1 LLSVRGVSVDFNTDN
16 GVFRAVDGL
25 DFDVRPG
32 RTLAIVGESGS
43 GKSVTSMA
51 IMRLTDYTSGRIAT
65 GQILFR
71 DNDGRETDLT
81 KATDE
86 QMRAIR
92 GNDIAMIFQEPM
104 TSLNPVFTIGDQI
117 VEAIMLHQ
125 QLSRSAARQ
134 SARKLLEKVRLPD
147 AEQLLDRYPHQLSGG
162 MRQRVMIAMALSC
175 QPRLLIADEPTTALD
190 VTIQAQILNTIREL
204 QRDLGTAVIFITHDM
219 GVVAEMADD
228 VVVMLRGKKVEQG
241 TVDEIFN
248 APKHPYTRALLA
260 AVPRLGSLTGSDLPL
275 RTPQTVLD
283 GDTLREVGETRQQDT
298 ARYDEPVL
306 RVEKLTTRFDVGHN
320 LFGRVTHRVHA
331 VEEVSFDVYPGE
343 TLALVGESGSGKS
356 TIGKTLQQL
365 VAPTSGAVRY
375 NGQDIFS
382 MDAAGRQRL
391 HQGQQIDVA
400 AATGQAQQFV
410 AGFGVARITAQ
421 GGHHEGRAGPEERC
435 IQRQAQAAVDQHTQR
450 RAAQGQ
456 RGGLFIQPQLGTAHG
471 HPCVVGQHT
480 GGAGQHHTGAR
491 TQALHGGARGWAG
504 DPLAFAAGHGG
515 AAVQAHGQLGAD
527 EWQAV
532 FHAFQ
537 EPGVE
542 GAGLGFEYATG
553 DFDAGIRQALQ
564 ALAGDLRV
572 RVLHG
577 CHHTRHARLHQC
589 LGARRRA
596 AMVAARFKGNVG
608 AGAAGTLTGL
618 AQGMHLGMRLAGAHM
633 PALTDH
639 LAIADDHA
647 THTRVG
653 VGGVRPLAGKLQ
665 GTGHVMGV
673 ENRGLARHAHSLA
686 GSRARRSI
694 SSRNSS
700 RSWKRR
706 YTEAKRI

>member
-1 LLSVRGVSVDFNTDN
+1 MSSIPVSAPAPLLSVRGVSVDFNTDT
-16 GVFRAVDGL
+16 GGFRAVDNL

-51 IMRLTDYTSGRIAT
+51 IMRLTDYSGGRIST

-71 DNDGRETDLT
+71 GSDDREVDLT
-81 KATDE
+81 QASDE

-241 TVDEIFN
+241 TVQEIFN

-275 RTPQTVLD
+275 RTPQTVLE
-283 GDTLREVGETRQQDT
+283 GDTLREVGETREQDT

-306 RVEKLTTRFDVGHN
+306 RVDKLTTRFDVGHN

-331 VEEVSFDVYPGE
+331 VEQVSFDVYPGE

-382 MDAAGRQRL
+382 MDSAGRQRL
-391 HQGQQIDVA
+391 RQEIQYIFQDPYASLDPRKTVAFSIAEPIRTHGLLSGEDAIARRVGELLEQVGLKPEHATRYPHEFSGGQRQRVCIARALASNPKLIIADESVSALDVSI
-400 AATGQAQQFV
+400 QAQILNLLMDLQKDRGLSYLFITHDMAVVEKVSHRV
-410 AGFGVARITAQ
+410 AVLYLGQIVELGTRRQIFESPQHAYTRKLLAAVPVAEPGRHIDTSLIEGEIPSPVRRVGDEPAIVPLFEFAPGHQVAR
-421 GGHHEGRAGPEERC
+421 
-435 IQRQAQAAVDQHTQR
+435 AA
-450 RAAQGQ
+450 
-456 RGGLFIQPQLGTAHG
+456 
-471 HPCVVGQHT
+471 
-480 GGAGQHHTGAR
+480 
-491 TQALHGGARGWAG
+491 
-504 DPLAFAAGHGG
+504 
-515 AAVQAHGQLGAD
+515 
-527 EWQAV
+527 
-532 FHAFQ
+532 
-537 EPGVE
+537 
-542 GAGLGFEYATG
+542 
-553 DFDAGIRQALQ
+553 
-564 ALAGDLRV
+564 
-572 RVLHG
+572 
-577 CHHTRHARLHQC
+577 
-589 LGARRRA
+589 
-596 AMVAARFKGNVG
+596 
-608 AGAAGTLTGL
+608 
-618 AQGMHLGMRLAGAHM
+618 
-633 PALTDH
+633 
-639 LAIADDHA
+639 
-647 THTRVG
+647 
-653 VGGVRPLAGKLQ
+653 
-665 GTGHVMGV
+665 
-673 ENRGLARHAHSLA
+673 
-686 GSRARRSI
+686 
-694 SSRNSS
+694 
-700 RSWKRR
+700 
-706 YTEAKRI
+706 

>member
-1 LLSVRGVSVDFNTDN
+1 MSVRGVSVDFNTET

-81 KATDE
+81 TATDE

-275 RTPQTVLD
+275 RTPQTVLE
-283 GDTLREVGETRQQDT
+283 GDTLREVGETREQDT

-375 NGQDIFS
+375 NGQDVFS

-391 HQGQQIDVA
+391 RQEIQYIFQDPYASLDPRKTVEFSIAEPIRTHGLLNGDAAIVRRVGELLEQVGLKPEHAKRYPHEFSGGQRQRVCIARALASNPKLIIADESVSALDVSI
-400 AATGQAQQFV
+400 QAQILNLLMDLQKDRGLSYLFITHDMAVVEKVSHRV
-410 AGFGVARITAQ
+410 AVLYLGQIVELGTRRQIFESPQHAYTRKLLAAVPVAEPGRHIDTSLIEGEIPSPVRRVGDEPAIIPLIEFAPGHQVAR
-421 GGHHEGRAGPEERC
+421 
-435 IQRQAQAAVDQHTQR
+435 AA
-450 RAAQGQ
+450 
-456 RGGLFIQPQLGTAHG
+456 
-471 HPCVVGQHT
+471 
-480 GGAGQHHTGAR
+480 
-491 TQALHGGARGWAG
+491 
-504 DPLAFAAGHGG
+504 
-515 AAVQAHGQLGAD
+515 
-527 EWQAV
+527 
-532 FHAFQ
+532 
-537 EPGVE
+537 
-542 GAGLGFEYATG
+542 
-553 DFDAGIRQALQ
+553 
-564 ALAGDLRV
+564 
-572 RVLHG
+572 
-577 CHHTRHARLHQC
+577 
-589 LGARRRA
+589 
-596 AMVAARFKGNVG
+596 
-608 AGAAGTLTGL
+608 
-618 AQGMHLGMRLAGAHM
+618 
-633 PALTDH
+633 
-639 LAIADDHA
+639 
-647 THTRVG
+647 
-653 VGGVRPLAGKLQ
+653 
-665 GTGHVMGV
+665 
-673 ENRGLARHAHSLA
+673 
-686 GSRARRSI
+686 
-694 SSRNSS
+694 
-700 RSWKRR
+700 
-706 YTEAKRI
+706 

>member
-1 LLSVRGVSVDFNTDN
+1 MSSISASTSAPLLSVRGVSVDFNTEN
-16 GVFRAVDGL
+16 GVFRAVDNL
-25 DFDVRPG
+25 DFEVRPG

-71 DNDGRETDLT
+71 DSADREIDLT
-81 KATDE
+81 AASDE
-86 QMRAIR
+86 DMRAIR

-134 SARKLLEKVRLPD
+134 SACKLLEKVRLPD
-147 AEQLLDRYPHQLSGG
+147 AEQMLDRYPHQLSGG

-260 AVPRLGSLTGSDLPL
+260 AVPRLGSLTGRDLPL
-275 RTPQTVLD
+275 RTPQTVLE
-283 GDTLREVGETRQQDT
+283 GDTLREVGETREQDT

-320 LFGRVTHRVHA
+320 FFGRVTHRVHA

-382 MDAAGRQRL
+382 MDSAGRQRL
-391 HQGQQIDVA
+391 RQEIQYIFQDPYASLDPRKTVAFSIAEPIRTHGLLSGEDAIARRIGELLEQVGLKPEHAKRYPHEFSGGQRQRVCIARALASNPKLIIADESVSALDVSI
-400 AATGQAQQFV
+400 QAQILNLLMDLQKDRGLSYLFITHDMAVVEKVSHRV
-410 AGFGVARITAQ
+410 AVLYLGQIVELGTRRQIFESPQHAYTRKLLAAVPVAEPGRHIDTSLIEGEIPSPVRRVGDEPAIIPLVEFAPGHQVAR
-421 GGHHEGRAGPEERC
+421 
-435 IQRQAQAAVDQHTQR
+435 AA
-450 RAAQGQ
+450 
-456 RGGLFIQPQLGTAHG
+456 
-471 HPCVVGQHT
+471 
-480 GGAGQHHTGAR
+480 
-491 TQALHGGARGWAG
+491 
-504 DPLAFAAGHGG
+504 
-515 AAVQAHGQLGAD
+515 
-527 EWQAV
+527 
-532 FHAFQ
+532 
-537 EPGVE
+537 
-542 GAGLGFEYATG
+542 
-553 DFDAGIRQALQ
+553 
-564 ALAGDLRV
+564 
-572 RVLHG
+572 
-577 CHHTRHARLHQC
+577 
-589 LGARRRA
+589 
-596 AMVAARFKGNVG
+596 
-608 AGAAGTLTGL
+608 
-618 AQGMHLGMRLAGAHM
+618 
-633 PALTDH
+633 
-639 LAIADDHA
+639 
-647 THTRVG
+647 
-653 VGGVRPLAGKLQ
+653 
-665 GTGHVMGV
+665 
-673 ENRGLARHAHSLA
+673 
-686 GSRARRSI
+686 
-694 SSRNSS
+694 
-700 RSWKRR
+700 
-706 YTEAKRI
+706 

>member
-1 LLSVRGVSVDFNTDN
+1 MSSTTASTSAPLLSVRGVSVDFNTEN
-16 GVFRAVDGL
+16 GVFRAVDNL
-25 DFDVRPG
+25 DFEMRPG

-71 DNDGRETDLT
+71 DDADREVDLT
-81 KATDE
+81 AASDE
-86 QMRAIR
+86 DMRAIR

-104 TSLNPVFTIGDQI
+104 TSLNPVFTVGDQI

-134 SARKLLEKVRLPD
+134 AARKLLEKVRLPD
-147 AEQLLDRYPHQLSGG
+147 AEQMLDRYPHQLSGG

-260 AVPRLGSLTGSDLPL
+260 AVPRLGSLTGRDLPL
-275 RTPQTVLD
+275 RTPQTVLE
-283 GDTLREVGETRQQDT
+283 GDTLREVGETREQDT

-320 LFGRVTHRVHA
+320 FFGRVTHRVHA

-375 NGQDIFS
+375 NGEDIFS
-382 MDAAGRQRL
+382 MDSAGRQRL
-391 HQGQQIDVA
+391 RQEIQYIFQDPYASLDPRKTVAFSIAEPIRTHGLLTSEDAIARRIGELLEQVGLKPEHAKRYPHEFSGGQRQRVCIARALASNPKLIIADESVSALDVSI
-400 AATGQAQQFV
+400 QAQILNLLMDLQKDRGLSYLFITHDMAVVEKVSHRV
-410 AGFGVARITAQ
+410 AVLYLGQIVELGTRRQIFESPQHAYTKKLLAAVPVAEPGRHIDTSLIEGEIPSPVRRVGDEPAIIPLVEFAPGHQVAR
-421 GGHHEGRAGPEERC
+421 
-435 IQRQAQAAVDQHTQR
+435 AA
-450 RAAQGQ
+450 
-456 RGGLFIQPQLGTAHG
+456 
-471 HPCVVGQHT
+471 
-480 GGAGQHHTGAR
+480 
-491 TQALHGGARGWAG
+491 
-504 DPLAFAAGHGG
+504 
-515 AAVQAHGQLGAD
+515 
-527 EWQAV
+527 
-532 FHAFQ
+532 
-537 EPGVE
+537 
-542 GAGLGFEYATG
+542 
-553 DFDAGIRQALQ
+553 
-564 ALAGDLRV
+564 
-572 RVLHG
+572 
-577 CHHTRHARLHQC
+577 
-589 LGARRRA
+589 
-596 AMVAARFKGNVG
+596 
-608 AGAAGTLTGL
+608 
-618 AQGMHLGMRLAGAHM
+618 
-633 PALTDH
+633 
-639 LAIADDHA
+639 
-647 THTRVG
+647 
-653 VGGVRPLAGKLQ
+653 
-665 GTGHVMGV
+665 
-673 ENRGLARHAHSLA
+673 
-686 GSRARRSI
+686 
-694 SSRNSS
+694 
-700 RSWKRR
+700 
-706 YTEAKRI
+706 

>member
-1 LLSVRGVSVDFNTDN
+1 MRGVSVDFNTDN

-25 DFDVRPG
+25 DFDVQPG

-51 IMRLTDYTSGRIAT
+51 IMRLTDYSNGRIAT

-71 DNDGRETDLT
+71 DDNGRETDLT
-81 KATDE
+81 RATDE

-125 QLSRSAARQ
+125 QLSRSAARAC
-134 SARKLLEKVRLPD
+134 ARKLLDKVRLPD
-147 AEQLLDRYPHQLSGG
+147 AKQLLDRYPHQLSGG

-241 TVDEIFN
+241 TVEQIFN

-260 AVPRLGSLTGSDLPL
+260 AVPRLGSLTGRDLPL
-275 RTPQTVLD
+275 RTPQTVLE
-283 GDTLREVGETRQQDT
+283 GDTLREVGETREQDT
-298 ARYDEPVL
+298 ATYDAPVL

-391 HQGQQIDVA
+391 RQEIQYIFQDPYASLDPRKTVAFSIAEPIRTHGLLHGEDAIARRVGELLEQVGLKPEHAKRYPHEFSGGQRQRVCIARALASNPKLIIADESVSALDVSI
-400 AATGQAQQFV
+400 QAQILNLLMDLQKDRGLSYLFITHDMAVVEKVSHRV
-410 AGFGVARITAQ
+410 AVLYLGQIVELGTRRQIFESPQHPYTRKLLAAVPVAEPGRHIDTSLIEGEIPSPVRRVGDEPAIIPLTEFAPGHQVAR
-421 GGHHEGRAGPEERC
+421 
-435 IQRQAQAAVDQHTQR
+435 AA
-450 RAAQGQ
+450 
-456 RGGLFIQPQLGTAHG
+456 
-471 HPCVVGQHT
+471 
-480 GGAGQHHTGAR
+480 
-491 TQALHGGARGWAG
+491 
-504 DPLAFAAGHGG
+504 
-515 AAVQAHGQLGAD
+515 
-527 EWQAV
+527 
-532 FHAFQ
+532 
-537 EPGVE
+537 
-542 GAGLGFEYATG
+542 
-553 DFDAGIRQALQ
+553 
-564 ALAGDLRV
+564 
-572 RVLHG
+572 
-577 CHHTRHARLHQC
+577 
-589 LGARRRA
+589 
-596 AMVAARFKGNVG
+596 
-608 AGAAGTLTGL
+608 
-618 AQGMHLGMRLAGAHM
+618 
-633 PALTDH
+633 
-639 LAIADDHA
+639 
-647 THTRVG
+647 
-653 VGGVRPLAGKLQ
+653 
-665 GTGHVMGV
+665 
-673 ENRGLARHAHSLA
+673 
-686 GSRARRSI
+686 
-694 SSRNSS
+694 
-700 RSWKRR
+700 
-706 YTEAKRI
+706 

>member
-1 LLSVRGVSVDFNTDN
+1 VRGVSVDFNTDT
-16 GVFRAVDGL
+16 GGFRAVDNL

-51 IMRLTDYTSGRIAT
+51 IMRLTDYSGGRIST

-71 DNDGRETDLT
+71 GSDDREVDLT
-81 KATDE
+81 QASDE

-241 TVDEIFN
+241 TVQEIFN

-260 AVPRLGSLTGSDLPL
+260 AVPRLGSLTGRDLPL
-275 RTPQTVLD
+275 RTPQTVLE
-283 GDTLREVGETRQQDT
+283 GDTLREVGETREQDT

-306 RVEKLTTRFDVGHN
+306 RVDKLTTRFDVGHN

-331 VEEVSFDVYPGE
+331 VEQVSFDVYPGE

-382 MDAAGRQRL
+382 MDSAGRQRL
-391 HQGQQIDVA
+391 RQEIQYIFQDPYASLDPRKTVAFSIAEPIRTHGLLSGEDAIARRVGELLEQVGLKPEHATRYPHEFSGGQRQRVCIARALASNPKLIIADESVSALDVSI
-400 AATGQAQQFV
+400 QAQILNLLMDLQKDRGLSYLFITHDMAVVEKVSHRV
-410 AGFGVARITAQ
+410 AVLYLGQIVELGTRRQIFESPQHAYTRKLLAAVPVAEPGRHIDTSLIEGEIPSPVRRVGDEPAIVPLFEFAPGHQVAR
-421 GGHHEGRAGPEERC
+421 
-435 IQRQAQAAVDQHTQR
+435 AA
-450 RAAQGQ
+450 
-456 RGGLFIQPQLGTAHG
+456 
-471 HPCVVGQHT
+471 
-480 GGAGQHHTGAR
+480 
-491 TQALHGGARGWAG
+491 
-504 DPLAFAAGHGG
+504 
-515 AAVQAHGQLGAD
+515 
-527 EWQAV
+527 
-532 FHAFQ
+532 
-537 EPGVE
+537 
-542 GAGLGFEYATG
+542 
-553 DFDAGIRQALQ
+553 
-564 ALAGDLRV
+564 
-572 RVLHG
+572 
-577 CHHTRHARLHQC
+577 
-589 LGARRRA
+589 
-596 AMVAARFKGNVG
+596 
-608 AGAAGTLTGL
+608 
-618 AQGMHLGMRLAGAHM
+618 
-633 PALTDH
+633 
-639 LAIADDHA
+639 
-647 THTRVG
+647 
-653 VGGVRPLAGKLQ
+653 
-665 GTGHVMGV
+665 
-673 ENRGLARHAHSLA
+673 
-686 GSRARRSI
+686 
-694 SSRNSS
+694 
-700 RSWKRR
+700 
-706 YTEAKRI
+706 

>member
-1 LLSVRGVSVDFNTDN
+1 MRGVSVDFNTDN

-25 DFDVRPG
+25 DFDVQPG

-51 IMRLTDYTSGRIAT
+51 IMRLTDYSNGRIAT

-71 DNDGRETDLT
+71 DDNGRETDLT
-81 KATDE
+81 RATDE

-125 QLSRSAARQ
+125 QLSRSAARA
-134 SARKLLEKVRLPD
+134 SARKLLDKVRLPD

-241 TVDEIFN
+241 TVDQIFN

-260 AVPRLGSLTGSDLPL
+260 AVPRLGSLTGRDLPL
-275 RTPQTVLD
+275 RTPQTVLE
-283 GDTLREVGETRQQDT
+283 GDTLREVGETREQDT
-298 ARYDEPVL
+298 ATYDAPVL

-391 HQGQQIDVA
+391 RQEIQYIFQDPYASLDPRKTVAFSIAEPIRTHGLLHGEDAIARRVGELLEQVGLKPEHAKRYPHEFSGGQRQRVCIARALASNPKLIIADESVSALDVSI
-400 AATGQAQQFV
+400 QAQILNLLMDLQKDRGLSYLFITHDMAVVEKVSHRV
-410 AGFGVARITAQ
+410 AVLYLGQIVELGTRRQIFESPQHPYTRKLLAAVPVAEPGRHIDTSLIEGEIPSPVRRVGDEPAIIPLTEFAPGHQVAR
-421 GGHHEGRAGPEERC
+421 
-435 IQRQAQAAVDQHTQR
+435 AA
-450 RAAQGQ
+450 
-456 RGGLFIQPQLGTAHG
+456 
-471 HPCVVGQHT
+471 
-480 GGAGQHHTGAR
+480 
-491 TQALHGGARGWAG
+491 
-504 DPLAFAAGHGG
+504 
-515 AAVQAHGQLGAD
+515 
-527 EWQAV
+527 
-532 FHAFQ
+532 
-537 EPGVE
+537 
-542 GAGLGFEYATG
+542 
-553 DFDAGIRQALQ
+553 
-564 ALAGDLRV
+564 
-572 RVLHG
+572 
-577 CHHTRHARLHQC
+577 
-589 LGARRRA
+589 
-596 AMVAARFKGNVG
+596 
-608 AGAAGTLTGL
+608 
-618 AQGMHLGMRLAGAHM
+618 
-633 PALTDH
+633 
-639 LAIADDHA
+639 
-647 THTRVG
+647 
-653 VGGVRPLAGKLQ
+653 
-665 GTGHVMGV
+665 
-673 ENRGLARHAHSLA
+673 
-686 GSRARRSI
+686 
-694 SSRNSS
+694 
-700 RSWKRR
+700 
-706 YTEAKRI
+706 

>member
-1 LLSVRGVSVDFNTDN
+1 MSSTTASSTAPLLSVRGVSVDFNTDN

-25 DFDVRPG
+25 DFDVKPG

-51 IMRLTDYTSGRIAT
+51 IMRLTDYSNGRVAT

-81 KATDE
+81 QATDE

-260 AVPRLGSLTGSDLPL
+260 AVPRLGSLTGRDLPL

-283 GDTLREVGETRQQDT
+283 GDTLREVGETREQDT
-298 ARYDEPVL
+298 ASYDEPVL

-391 HQGQQIDVA
+391 RQEIQYIFQDPYASLDPRKTVAFSIAEPIRTHGLLHGEDAIARRVGELLEQVGLKPEHATRYPHEFSGGQRQRVCIARALASNPKLIIADESVSALDVSI
-400 AATGQAQQFV
+400 QAQILNLLMDLQKDRGLSYLFITHDMAVVEKVSHRV
-410 AGFGVARITAQ
+410 AVLYLGQIVELGTRRQIFESPQHAYTRKLLAAVPVAEPGRHIDTSLIEGEIPSPVRRVGDEPAIIPLTEFAPGHQVAR
-421 GGHHEGRAGPEERC
+421 
-435 IQRQAQAAVDQHTQR
+435 AA
-450 RAAQGQ
+450 
-456 RGGLFIQPQLGTAHG
+456 
-471 HPCVVGQHT
+471 
-480 GGAGQHHTGAR
+480 
-491 TQALHGGARGWAG
+491 
-504 DPLAFAAGHGG
+504 
-515 AAVQAHGQLGAD
+515 
-527 EWQAV
+527 
-532 FHAFQ
+532 
-537 EPGVE
+537 
-542 GAGLGFEYATG
+542 
-553 DFDAGIRQALQ
+553 
-564 ALAGDLRV
+564 
-572 RVLHG
+572 
-577 CHHTRHARLHQC
+577 
-589 LGARRRA
+589 
-596 AMVAARFKGNVG
+596 
-608 AGAAGTLTGL
+608 
-618 AQGMHLGMRLAGAHM
+618 
-633 PALTDH
+633 
-639 LAIADDHA
+639 
-647 THTRVG
+647 
-653 VGGVRPLAGKLQ
+653 
-665 GTGHVMGV
+665 
-673 ENRGLARHAHSLA
+673 
-686 GSRARRSI
+686 
-694 SSRNSS
+694 
-700 RSWKRR
+700 
-706 YTEAKRI
+706 

>member
-1 LLSVRGVSVDFNTDN
+1 MSSIPASSAQPLLSVRGVSVDFNTEN
-16 GVFRAVDGL
+16 GVFRAVENL

-32 RTLAIVGESGS
+32 KTLAIVGESGS

-51 IMRLTDYTSGRIAT
+51 IMRLTDYNNGRIAT

-71 DNDGRETDLT
+71 DGDDREVDLT
-81 KATDE
+81 AASDE
-86 QMRAIR
+86 RMRAIR

-117 VEAIMLHQ
+117 IEAIMLHQ
-125 QLSRSAARQ
+125 QLSRSAARKA
-134 SARKLLEKVRLPD
+134 ARALLEKVRLPD

-228 VVVMLRGKKVEQG
+228 VVVMLRGRKVEQG
-241 TVDEIFN
+241 PVEEIFR

-260 AVPRLGSLTGSDLPL
+260 AVPRLGSLTGRDLPL
-275 RTPQTVLD
+275 RTPQTVLE
-283 GDTLREVGETRQQDT
+283 GDTLREVGETREQDT

-391 HQGQQIDVA
+391 RQEIQYIFQDPYASLDPRKTVAFSIAEPIRTHRLLTDEAAIARRVGELLEQVGLKPEHARRYPHEFSGGQRQRVCIARALASDPKLIIADESVSALDVSI
-400 AATGQAQQFV
+400 QAQILNLLMGLQKDRGLSYLFITHDMAVVEKVSHRV
-410 AGFGVARITAQ
+410 AVLYLGQIVELGTRRQIFESPQHAYTRKLLAAVPVAEPGRHIDTSLIEGEIPSPVRRVGDEPAIIPLVEFAPGHRVAR
-421 GGHHEGRAGPEERC
+421 
-435 IQRQAQAAVDQHTQR
+435 AA
-450 RAAQGQ
+450 
-456 RGGLFIQPQLGTAHG
+456 
-471 HPCVVGQHT
+471 
-480 GGAGQHHTGAR
+480 
-491 TQALHGGARGWAG
+491 
-504 DPLAFAAGHGG
+504 
-515 AAVQAHGQLGAD
+515 
-527 EWQAV
+527 
-532 FHAFQ
+532 
-537 EPGVE
+537 
-542 GAGLGFEYATG
+542 
-553 DFDAGIRQALQ
+553 
-564 ALAGDLRV
+564 
-572 RVLHG
+572 
-577 CHHTRHARLHQC
+577 
-589 LGARRRA
+589 
-596 AMVAARFKGNVG
+596 
-608 AGAAGTLTGL
+608 
-618 AQGMHLGMRLAGAHM
+618 
-633 PALTDH
+633 
-639 LAIADDHA
+639 
-647 THTRVG
+647 
-653 VGGVRPLAGKLQ
+653 
-665 GTGHVMGV
+665 
-673 ENRGLARHAHSLA
+673 
-686 GSRARRSI
+686 
-694 SSRNSS
+694 
-700 RSWKRR
+700 
-706 YTEAKRI
+706 

>member
-1 LLSVRGVSVDFNTDN
+1 LSSLPASSAQPLLSVRGVSVDFNTEN
-16 GVFRAVDGL
+16 GVFRAVENL

-32 RTLAIVGESGS
+32 KTLAIVGESGS

-51 IMRLTDYTSGRIAT
+51 IMRLTDYNNGRIAT

-71 DNDGRETDLT
+71 DSDDREVDLT
-81 KATDE
+81 AASDE

-117 VEAIMLHQ
+117 IEAIMLHQ
-125 QLSRSAARQ
+125 QLSRSAARKA
-134 SARKLLEKVRLPD
+134 ARALLEKVRLPD

-228 VVVMLRGKKVEQG
+228 VVVMLRGRKVEQG
-241 TVDEIFN
+241 PVEEIFR
-248 APKHPYTRALLA
+248 APRHPYTRALLA
-260 AVPRLGSLTGSDLPL
+260 AVPRLGSLTGRDLPL
-275 RTPQTVLD
+275 RTPQTVLE
-283 GDTLREVGETRQQDT
+283 GDTLREVGETREQDT

-391 HQGQQIDVA
+391 RQEIQYIFQDPYASLDPRKTVAFSIAEPIRTHRLLTDEAAIARRVGELLEQVGLKPEHARRYPHEFSGGQRQRVCIARALASDPKLIIADESVSALDVSI
-400 AATGQAQQFV
+400 QAQILNLLMDLQKDRGLSYLFITHDMAVVEKVSHRV
-410 AGFGVARITAQ
+410 AVLYLGQIVELGTRRQIFESPQHAYTRKLLAAVPVAIDTSLIEGEIPSPVRRVGDEPAIIPLVEFAPGHRVAR
-421 GGHHEGRAGPEERC
+421 
-435 IQRQAQAAVDQHTQR
+435 AA
-450 RAAQGQ
+450 
-456 RGGLFIQPQLGTAHG
+456 
-471 HPCVVGQHT
+471 
-480 GGAGQHHTGAR
+480 
-491 TQALHGGARGWAG
+491 
-504 DPLAFAAGHGG
+504 
-515 AAVQAHGQLGAD
+515 
-527 EWQAV
+527 
-532 FHAFQ
+532 
-537 EPGVE
+537 
-542 GAGLGFEYATG
+542 
-553 DFDAGIRQALQ
+553 
-564 ALAGDLRV
+564 
-572 RVLHG
+572 
-577 CHHTRHARLHQC
+577 
-589 LGARRRA
+589 
-596 AMVAARFKGNVG
+596 
-608 AGAAGTLTGL
+608 
-618 AQGMHLGMRLAGAHM
+618 
-633 PALTDH
+633 
-639 LAIADDHA
+639 
-647 THTRVG
+647 
-653 VGGVRPLAGKLQ
+653 
-665 GTGHVMGV
+665 
-673 ENRGLARHAHSLA
+673 
-686 GSRARRSI
+686 
-694 SSRNSS
+694 
-700 RSWKRR
+700 
-706 YTEAKRI
+706 

>member
-1 LLSVRGVSVDFNTDN
+1 MSSLPASSTQPLLSVRGVSVDFNTEN
-16 GVFRAVDGL
+16 GVFRAVENL

-32 RTLAIVGESGS
+32 KTLAIVGESGS

-51 IMRLTDYTSGRIAT
+51 IMRLTDYNNGRIAT
-65 GQILFR
+65 GKILFR
-71 DNDGRETDLT
+71 DGADREVDLT
-81 KATDE
+81 AASDE

-117 VEAIMLHQ
+117 IEAIMLHQ
-125 QLSRSAARQ
+125 QLSRSAARKA
-134 SARKLLEKVRLPD
+134 ARALLEKVRLPD

-228 VVVMLRGKKVEQG
+228 VVVMLRGRKVEQG
-241 TVDEIFN
+241 PVEEIFR

-260 AVPRLGSLTGSDLPL
+260 AVPRLGSLTGRDLPL
-275 RTPQTVLD
+275 RTPQTVLE
-283 GDTLREVGETRQQDT
+283 GETLREVGETREQDT

-391 HQGQQIDVA
+391 RQEIQYIFQDPYASLDPRKTVAFSIAEPIRTHRLLTDEAAIARRVGELLEQVGLKPEHARRYPHEFSGGQRQRVCIARALASDPKLIIADESVSALDVSI
-400 AATGQAQQFV
+400 QAQILNLLMDLQKDRGLSYLFITHDMAVVEKVSHRV
-410 AGFGVARITAQ
+410 AVLYLGQIVELGTRRQIFESPQHAYTRKLLAAVPVAEPGRHIDTSLIEGEIPSPVRRVGDEPAIIPLVEFAPGHRVAR
-421 GGHHEGRAGPEERC
+421 
-435 IQRQAQAAVDQHTQR
+435 AA
-450 RAAQGQ
+450 
-456 RGGLFIQPQLGTAHG
+456 
-471 HPCVVGQHT
+471 
-480 GGAGQHHTGAR
+480 
-491 TQALHGGARGWAG
+491 
-504 DPLAFAAGHGG
+504 
-515 AAVQAHGQLGAD
+515 
-527 EWQAV
+527 
-532 FHAFQ
+532 
-537 EPGVE
+537 
-542 GAGLGFEYATG
+542 
-553 DFDAGIRQALQ
+553 
-564 ALAGDLRV
+564 
-572 RVLHG
+572 
-577 CHHTRHARLHQC
+577 
-589 LGARRRA
+589 
-596 AMVAARFKGNVG
+596 
-608 AGAAGTLTGL
+608 
-618 AQGMHLGMRLAGAHM
+618 
-633 PALTDH
+633 
-639 LAIADDHA
+639 
-647 THTRVG
+647 
-653 VGGVRPLAGKLQ
+653 
-665 GTGHVMGV
+665 
-673 ENRGLARHAHSLA
+673 
-686 GSRARRSI
+686 
-694 SSRNSS
+694 
-700 RSWKRR
+700 
-706 YTEAKRI
+706 

>member
-1 LLSVRGVSVDFNTDN
+1 MSSLSASSAQPLLSVRGVSVDFNTDN
-16 GVFRAVDGL
+16 GVFRAVENL

-32 RTLAIVGESGS
+32 KTLAIVGESGS

-51 IMRLTDYTSGRIAT
+51 IMRLTDYNNGRIAT

-71 DNDGRETDLT
+71 DSADREVDLT
-81 KATDE
+81 AASDE

-117 VEAIMLHQ
+117 IEAIMLHQ
-125 QLSRSAARQ
+125 QLSRSAARKA
-134 SARKLLEKVRLPD
+134 ARALLEKVRLPD

-228 VVVMLRGKKVEQG
+228 VVVMLRGQKVEQG
-241 TVDEIFN
+241 PVEEIFR

-260 AVPRLGSLTGSDLPL
+260 AVPRLGSLTGRDLPL
-275 RTPQTVLD
+275 RTPQTVLE
-283 GDTLREVGETRQQDT
+283 GDTLREVGETREQDT

-375 NGQDIFS
+375 NGKDIFS

-391 HQGQQIDVA
+391 RQEIQYIFQDPYASLDPRKTVAFSIAEPIRTHRLLTDEAAIARRVGELLEQVGLKPEHARRYPHEFSGGQRQRVCIARALASDPKLIIADESVSALDVSI
-400 AATGQAQQFV
+400 QAQILNLLMDLQKDRGLSYLFITHDMAVVEKVSHRV
-410 AGFGVARITAQ
+410 AVLYLGQIVELGTRRQIFESPQHAYTRKLLAAVPVAEPGRHIDTSLIEGEIPSPVRRVGDEPAIIPLVEFAPGHRVAR
-421 GGHHEGRAGPEERC
+421 
-435 IQRQAQAAVDQHTQR
+435 AA
-450 RAAQGQ
+450 
-456 RGGLFIQPQLGTAHG
+456 
-471 HPCVVGQHT
+471 
-480 GGAGQHHTGAR
+480 
-491 TQALHGGARGWAG
+491 
-504 DPLAFAAGHGG
+504 
-515 AAVQAHGQLGAD
+515 
-527 EWQAV
+527 
-532 FHAFQ
+532 
-537 EPGVE
+537 
-542 GAGLGFEYATG
+542 
-553 DFDAGIRQALQ
+553 
-564 ALAGDLRV
+564 
-572 RVLHG
+572 
-577 CHHTRHARLHQC
+577 
-589 LGARRRA
+589 
-596 AMVAARFKGNVG
+596 
-608 AGAAGTLTGL
+608 
-618 AQGMHLGMRLAGAHM
+618 
-633 PALTDH
+633 
-639 LAIADDHA
+639 
-647 THTRVG
+647 
-653 VGGVRPLAGKLQ
+653 
-665 GTGHVMGV
+665 
-673 ENRGLARHAHSLA
+673 
-686 GSRARRSI
+686 
-694 SSRNSS
+694 
-700 RSWKRR
+700 
-706 YTEAKRI
+706 

>member
-1 LLSVRGVSVDFNTDN
+1 MRGVSVDFNTEN
-16 GVFRAVDGL
+16 GVFRAVDNL
-25 DFDVRPG
+25 DFEVRPG

-71 DNDGRETDLT
+71 DSADREIDLT
-81 KATDE
+81 AASDE
-86 QMRAIR
+86 DMRAIR

-134 SARKLLEKVRLPD
+134 SACKLLEKVRLPD
-147 AEQLLDRYPHQLSGG
+147 AEQMLDRYPHQLSGG

-260 AVPRLGSLTGSDLPL
+260 AVPRLGSLTGRDLPL
-275 RTPQTVLD
+275 RTPQTVLE
-283 GDTLREVGETRQQDT
+283 GDTLREVGETREQDT
-298 ARYDEPVL
+298 ATYDEPVL

-320 LFGRVTHRVHA
+320 FFGRVTHRVHA

-382 MDAAGRQRL
+382 MDSAGRQRL
-391 HQGQQIDVA
+391 RQEIQYIFQDPYASLDPRKTVAFSIAEPIRTHGLLSGEDAIARRIGELLEQVGLKPEHAKRYPHEFSGGQRQRVCIARALASNPKLIIADESVSALDVSI
-400 AATGQAQQFV
+400 QAQILNLLMDLQKDRGLSYLFITHDMAVVEKVSHRV
-410 AGFGVARITAQ
+410 AVLYLGQIVELGTRRQIFESPQHAYTRKLLAAVPVAEPGRHIDTSLIEGEIPSPVRRVGDEPAIIPLVEFAPGHQVAR
-421 GGHHEGRAGPEERC
+421 
-435 IQRQAQAAVDQHTQR
+435 AA
-450 RAAQGQ
+450 
-456 RGGLFIQPQLGTAHG
+456 
-471 HPCVVGQHT
+471 
-480 GGAGQHHTGAR
+480 
-491 TQALHGGARGWAG
+491 
-504 DPLAFAAGHGG
+504 
-515 AAVQAHGQLGAD
+515 
-527 EWQAV
+527 
-532 FHAFQ
+532 
-537 EPGVE
+537 
-542 GAGLGFEYATG
+542 
-553 DFDAGIRQALQ
+553 
-564 ALAGDLRV
+564 
-572 RVLHG
+572 
-577 CHHTRHARLHQC
+577 
-589 LGARRRA
+589 
-596 AMVAARFKGNVG
+596 
-608 AGAAGTLTGL
+608 
-618 AQGMHLGMRLAGAHM
+618 
-633 PALTDH
+633 
-639 LAIADDHA
+639 
-647 THTRVG
+647 
-653 VGGVRPLAGKLQ
+653 
-665 GTGHVMGV
+665 
-673 ENRGLARHAHSLA
+673 
-686 GSRARRSI
+686 
-694 SSRNSS
+694 
-700 RSWKRR
+700 
-706 YTEAKRI
+706 